1 MSQLDP
7 DRRFSIAWERARS
20 AWAAADPALCAE
32 LAGCEQGPDGIAVP
46 YFGRPY
52 AVTHPA
58 GEVALPGGRAAHPS
72 IAIVVLHYL
81 MTADGAP
88 PAEATASA
96 LDCWLTFRQLPDG
109 LFYAQAFAGH
119 AEGLLAERF
128 GSNAADFSSAAAAV
142 GGAIYDAAP
151 GGGLAPPDVAYRFQ
165 AFPRVAVMVQ
175 LWEGDEEFPGRVQML
190 FDAAV
195 AHYLPTEDIAGVGDW
210 LAHKLAHA

>member
-7 DRRFSIAWERARS
+7 ERRFSLAWDRARTD
-20 AWAAADPALCAE
+20 WAAADPALCAE
-32 LAGCEQGPDGIAVP
+32 LAGCTQGPDGVAAP

-52 AVTHPA
+52 TVTHPA
-58 GEVALPGGRAAHPS
+58 GDVTLPGGRAAHPS

-81 MTADGAP
+81 MTADGTP
-88 PAEATASA
+88 PAEMVA
-96 LDCWLTFRQLPDG
+96 LPRDRWLTFRQLPDG

-128 GSNAADFSSAAAAV
+128 GSDAAGFRRATAAV
-142 GGAIYDAAP
+142 GGTVYDARP
-151 GGGLAPPDVAYRFQ
+151 GGGLAPPDVASRFQ
-165 AFPRVAVMVQ
+165 AFPRVAVLAQ

>member
-1 MSQLDP
+1 MAQLDP
-7 DRRFSIAWERARS
+7 DRRFSIAAQRAR
-20 AWAAADPALCAE
+20 ADWAAADPELCAE
-32 LAGCEQGPDGIAVP
+32 LAGCEQGPDGIIAP
-46 YFGRPY
+46 FFGRPY
-52 AVTHPA
+52 VVTHPA

-81 MTADGAP
+81 MTADGTP
-88 PAEATASA
+88 PAESFESPR
-96 LDCWLTFRQLPDG
+96 DRWLTFRQLPDG

-128 GSNAADFSSAAAAV
+128 GSDAAGFRRAAGSV
-142 GGAIYDAAP
+142 GGTLYDAAP

-165 AFPRVAVMVQ
+165 GFPRVALMVQ

-190 FDAAV
+190 FDAAI

>member
-7 DRRFSIAWERARS
+7 DRRFSLAWERAR
-20 AWAAADPALCAE
+20 ADWARADPALCAE
-32 LAGCEQGPDGIAVP
+32 LAGCEQGPDGIATP

-52 AVTHPA
+52 VVTHPD
-58 GEVALPGGRAAHPS
+58 GNVMLPGGRAAHPS

-88 PAEATASA
+88 PAEAVVSPRDRWA
-96 LDCWLTFRQLPDG
+96 TFRQLPDG

-128 GSNAADFSSAAAAV
+128 GNDAEGFRRAAAAV
-142 GGAIYDAAP
+142 GGAAYDPAP

-165 AFPRVAVMVQ
+165 AFSRVAVMVQ

-210 LAHKLAHA
+210 LGHKLAHA